1 MFVFLWK
8 LGIIRISSAIIFTL
22 TQNLIY
28 TMLASFEQK
37 SPFPTLRLDC
47 LFHACVSTT
56 FAQASAM
63 SEPVNVR
70 RIILKHRRAGKCPFL
85 DKFIALS
92 LAPCRGGFLTT
103 KEIFTEFCTVV
114 ALWTDGDSVDGQT
127 SHLMKEKSFHKVRL
141 QLIHFV

>member
-22 TQNLIY
+22 TQNLIC

-37 SPFPTLRLDC
+37 SPFPTPGLTV
-47 LFHACVSTT
+47 FSTHVYTT

-92 LAPCRGGFLTT
+92 LAPCRGSFLTT

>member
-1 MFVFLWK
+1 
-8 LGIIRISSAIIFTL
+8 
-22 TQNLIY
+22 
-28 TMLASFEQK
+28 
-37 SPFPTLRLDC
+37 
-47 LFHACVSTT
+47 
-56 FAQASAM
+56 M

-92 LAPCRGGFLTT
+92 LAPCRGGFLMT

-127 SHLMKEKSFHKVRL
+127 SHLTKEKSFHKVRL